1 MHSDEPT
8 FQQYQEALQRL
19 RRRTHLRRATMF
31 RGLATS
37 FEMPALDEEEVADR
51 NLCQRWTE
59 RHGFYTESY

>member
-1 MHSDEPT
+1 
-8 FQQYQEALQRL
+8 
-19 RRRTHLRRATMF
+19 MF